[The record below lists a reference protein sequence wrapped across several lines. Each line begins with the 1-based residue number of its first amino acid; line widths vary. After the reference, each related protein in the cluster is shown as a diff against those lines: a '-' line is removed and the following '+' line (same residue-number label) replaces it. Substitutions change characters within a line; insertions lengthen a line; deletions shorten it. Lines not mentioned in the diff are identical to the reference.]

1 MWDNW
6 VLERYAQRYGLM
18 FKFTLESAIE
28 AKNQRRLHQWVIK
41 YLNDEGDNKKL
52 SKILTEE
59 KYIWMDLV
67 KYPLNQLKRVMGP
80 EKGMLFQENLRKW
93 NRRVEHFIR
102 CINKEE
108 LLPPIIATDFWN
120 GVHISDGTH
129 RFEALKKTGHKKYWT
144 IFYVKNENNKQ
155 GVLSNISKV

>member
-1 MWDNW
+1 MS
-6 VLERYAQRYGLM
+6 
-18 FKFTLESAIE
+18 KFTLESAIE
-28 AKNQRRLHQWVIK
+28 AKNKRGLHQWVIE
-41 YLNDEGDNKKL
+41 YLNDEGSNKKL

-67 KYPLNQLKRVMGP
+67 EYPLNQLKRVMGP
-80 EKGMLFQENLRKW
+80 EKKMLFHEDFKKW
-93 NRRVEHFIR
+93 DRRIEHFIR
-102 CINKEE
+102 CINKGE

>member
-1 MWDNW
+1 
-6 VLERYAQRYGLM
+6 M

-28 AKNQRRLHQWVIK
+28 AKNQRKLHQWVIK

-59 KYIWMDLV
+59 KYLSIDLV

-80 EKGMLFQENLRKW
+80 ENKMLFHEDLKKW
-93 NRRVEHFIR
+93 NRRVEYFIR
-102 CINKEE
+102 CINKKE

-144 IFYVKNENNKQ
+144 IFYIKNKNNQ
-155 GVLSNISKV
+155 SEILSHISKV